1 MLSINQ
7 VTLEEFKALENTI
20 PSKIRLMTK
29 KRGMAM
35 GEVVIVS
42 TTGDLTGIVTEE
54 MGSDL
59 VSGSQIAEELEE

>member
-1 MLSINQ
+1 
-7 VTLEEFKALENTI
+7 
-20 PSKIRLMTK
+20 
-29 KRGMAM
+29 M

>member
-1 MLSINQ
+1 MELGFFPHGEGM
-7 VTLEEFKALENTI
+7 VL

-42 TTGDLTGIVTEE
+42 TTGDLTGIGTEE
-54 MGSDL
+54 MGFDL
-59 VSGSQIAEELEE
+59 VSGSQIAKEFE

>member
-1 MLSINQ
+1 MVL
-7 VTLEEFKALENTI
+7 

-35 GEVVIVS
+35 GEVVIVF

-54 MGSDL
+54 MGFDL
-59 VSGSQIAEELEE
+59 VSGSQIAEEFE